1 MFSSM
6 SMSLNSLESKTSP
19 HSWHSTNSTSSSR
32 ATTRTRGCLQIF
44 FVAVVSEDFFA
55 IGDVWIGFIFGSRH
69 GSPAPLSNSGYFYA
83 GMAACQDIFRTGA
96 GFWPPYRRQWMRIPR
111 PGLLPL
117 SRGPYAWRLSHS
129 AAILRGCDFLH
140 FRSPDH

>member
-32 ATTRTRGCLQIF
+32 ATMRTRGCLQTF
-44 FVAVVSEDFFA
+44 FIAVVSEDFFA

-69 GSPAPLSNSGYFYA
+69 DSPAPLSNSGYFYA
-83 GMAACQDIFRTGA
+83 GIAACQDIFWARQTFIAAAMNPGMALTHYLRTGA

-111 PGLLPL
+111 PG
-117 SRGPYAWRLSHS
+117 
-129 AAILRGCDFLH
+129 
-140 FRSPDH
+140 